1 MLIAVSMLLVVFL
14 ALWLKERKARV
25 FWEAK
30 ATTLAQGWLKSENE
44 QRKAMEHATVMLL
57 SGKDR
62 DSSDGLPTVGPSI
75 EEPEA

>member
-1 MLIAVSMLLVVFL
+1 MLITTSILMGVFFL
-14 ALWLKERKARV
+14 MWMKERKARR

-30 ATTLAQGWLKSENE
+30 ATSLAQGWMNSEVE

-62 DSSDGLPTVGPSI
+62 DSSDGLPPVGPI
-75 EEPEA
+75 QEEPEA